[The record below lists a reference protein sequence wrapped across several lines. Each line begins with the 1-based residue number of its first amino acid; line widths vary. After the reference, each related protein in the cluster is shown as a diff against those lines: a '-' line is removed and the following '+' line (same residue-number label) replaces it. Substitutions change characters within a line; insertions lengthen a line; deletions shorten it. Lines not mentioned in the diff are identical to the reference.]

1 MTETPENSSQ
11 PPSQP
16 LASPIPR
23 SSRWKRPTLAVLL
36 SLVFPGM
43 GQLYNRQPRKAFSL
57 ALITCTLDFLMV
69 KTRVLF
75 AFSTMVVTIL
85 ALGLW
90 KLFVAT
96 EAGYAAAAA
105 KKPEPPVPMPW
116 LTYPVLAVIF
126 FVAAFVPF
134 PDLKSEA
141 AFASF
146 KVPSASMCPT
156 ICLGERFV
164 ADMHAYKL
172 KPPQRGDLILMKHS
186 SSGALFIKRVIGIAG
201 DTVAPG
207 SGGTVLVKGQ
217 LFNPPAPCGNSVSTK
232 QNAYPT
238 DYPAFQSTTVSEGS
252 FFVVGDNLA
261 NSYDSRIPE
270 FGPVTQEMVRGK
282 PLFLYWSPNH
292 SRIGC
297 YIR

>member
-1 MTETPENSSQ
+1 MTETPENFGQ
-11 PPSQP
+11 PPSQLP
-16 LASPIPR
+16 VSPIPKP
-23 SSRWKRPTLAVLL
+23 SRWKRAVLAGLL
-36 SLVFPGM
+36 SLVFPGI

-57 ALITCTLDFLMV
+57 ALITYILDFFMV
-69 KTRVLF
+69 KTRLLF

-90 KLFVAT
+90 KLFVAA
-96 EAGYAAAAA
+96 EAGYAAATG
-105 KKPEPPVPMPW
+105 KKQESAVPVPQ
-116 LTYPVLAVIF
+116 LTYSFLAIIF
-126 FVAAFVPF
+126 FVAVFVPF

-141 AFASF
+141 GFASF
-146 KVPSASMCPT
+146 KVPSVSMCPT

-172 KPPQRGDLILMKHS
+172 KSPQRGDLILMKHS

-207 SGGTVLVKGQ
+207 PGGTITVKGQ
-217 LFNPPAPCGNSVSTK
+217 LFNPPAPCGSSVSKK
-232 QNAYPT
+232 QNADPK
-238 DYPAFQSTTVSEGS
+238 DYPAFQLTTVSEGS

-270 FGPVTQEMVRGK
+270 FGTVTQEMVRGK

-297 YIR
+297 SVR

>member
-1 MTETPENSSQ
+1 MCTTRSQLCWKRIYRAQTVLRYRKAQVEVIDSAHAATIEYVVLSTFGIFFFYDFCDRPWCTGQMTETPENSSQ

-16 LASPIPR
+16 LASLIPR

-57 ALITCTLDFLMV
+57 ALITYILDFLMV
-69 KTRVLF
+69 KTRLLF

-90 KLFVAT
+90 KLFVAA

-105 KKPEPPVPMPW
+105 KKPEPPVPMPR
-116 LTYPVLAVIF
+116 LIYPILAVLF
-126 FVAAFVPF
+126 FAAVFVPF

-141 AFASF
+141 GFASF

-172 KPPQRGDLILMKHS
+172 RPPQRGDLILMKHS
-186 SSGALFIKRVIGIAG
+186 SSGALFIK
-201 DTVAPG
+201 
-207 SGGTVLVKGQ
+207 
-217 LFNPPAPCGNSVSTK
+217 
-232 QNAYPT
+232 
-238 DYPAFQSTTVSEGS
+238 
-252 FFVVGDNLA
+252 
-261 NSYDSRIPE
+261 
-270 FGPVTQEMVRGK
+270 
-282 PLFLYWSPNH
+282 
-292 SRIGC
+292 
-297 YIR
+297 

>member
-1 MTETPENSSQ
+1 
-11 PPSQP
+11 
-16 LASPIPR
+16 
-23 SSRWKRPTLAVLL
+23 
-36 SLVFPGM
+36 M

-57 ALITCTLDFLMV
+57 ALITYILDFLMV
-69 KTRVLF
+69 KTRLLF

-90 KLFVAT
+90 KLSVAA

-105 KKPEPPVPMPW
+105 KKPEPPVPMPQ

-126 FVAAFVPF
+126 FVAVFVPF

-141 AFASF
+141 GFASF

-156 ICLGERFV
+156 ICIGERFV

-186 SSGALFIKRVIGIAG
+186 SSGALFIKRVIGIPG

-207 SGGTVLVKGQ
+207 PGGTILVKGQ
-217 LFNPPAPCGNSVSTK
+217 QIGSPAPCGTRVLPK
-232 QNAYPT
+232 QDPDPR
-238 DYPAFQSTTVSEGS
+238 DYPAFQSTTVPEGS

-261 NSYDSRIPE
+261 NSFDSRLPD
-270 FGPVTQEMVRGK
+270 FGAVTPNMVRGK
-282 PLFLYWSPNH
+282 PLFLYWSPGT
-292 SRIGC
+292 SRVGC
-297 YIR
+297 KLQ